1 MVTLMT
7 QDFLAVILE
16 QKSYNTLKVPEF
28 GGFPPK
34 SIAGKPAPTRSA
46 EIPVGAWLARDP
58 RDARPFTG
66 QAISR
71 NSRRRIF
78 PTGVIGN
85 DSRNTMCLG
94 TLYAVKFSLQ

>member
-1 MVTLMT
+1 MT
-7 QDFLAVILE
+7 QELLAVILE
-16 QKSYNTLKVPEF
+16 QKSYNSLKAPEF
-28 GGFPPK
+28 RDKKQKIAAFSGFK
-34 SIAGKPAPTRSA
+34 EATRGCDLQASTRMRQA
-46 EIPVGAWLARDP
+46 QSFSD
-58 RDARPFTG
+58 

-85 DSRNTMCLG
+85 DSRSTMCLG

>member
-1 MVTLMT
+1 MT
-7 QDFLAVILE
+7 QEPLAVILE
-16 QKSYNTLKVPEF
+16 QKSYNALNVPVF
-28 GGFPPK
+28 GDYVGDIKQKIATSSSLSKPP
-34 SIAGKPAPTRSA
+34 
-46 EIPVGAWLARDP
+46 GAAIFRTQRVHITD
-58 RDARPFTG
+58 

-85 DSRNTMCLG
+85 DSRSTMCFG

>member
-1 MVTLMT
+1 MLAKNQRPPLGIWFYALSFTTFASNRASTGCSYRGSMRS
-7 QDFLAVILE
+7 AVI
-16 QKSYNTLKVPEF
+16 T
-28 GGFPPK
+28 
-34 SIAGKPAPTRSA
+34 T
-46 EIPVGAWLARDP
+46 
-58 RDARPFTG
+58 

-71 NSRRRIF
+71 NSRRKIL